1 MAGLAEFLLA
11 RIAED
16 ETAAQE
22 ARGWKAPPEGQRRWR
37 PSVGCGADQVISRKG
52 TASLTIAPMP
62 EGDV

>member
-22 ARGWKAPPEGQRRWR
+22 ARGWKAPTGRSTTVETFCWVRR
-37 PSVGCGADQVISRKG
+37 
-52 TASLTIAPMP
+52 
-62 EGDV
+62 